1 VTTARPRGRSYG
13 KAITVAQ
20 RAATKLHSFVYH
32 ATNGKVGGRI
42 AGGPVLLLTTTG
54 RKSGREH
61 TAPLLYLRDGEDVV
75 VVASNGGTASHPA
88 WWLNLKANPEAT
100 VEVGDRKVG
109 VWAEE
114 AGSEERNRLW
124 PELVEMY
131 GGYEDYRRRTDR
143 EIPVVILH
151 PVNG

>member
-1 VTTARPRGRSYG
+1 
-13 KAITVAQ
+13 
-20 RAATKLHSFVYH
+20 
-32 ATNGKVGGRI
+32 
-42 AGGPVLLLTTTG
+42 
-54 RKSGREH
+54 
-61 TAPLLYLRDGEDVV
+61 VV